1 MLPADV
7 VPVYMRVFAD
17 LEAVPQ
23 SSTLVWIQNKYNTIG
38 CTVAAMRLVSH
49 RSGLV
54 QVQVSALSRLS
65 PAMFVPCV
73 CFCAD
78 SVRLYV

>member
-7 VPVYMRVFAD
+7 VHVCMCVCAD
-17 LEAVPQ
+17 LDAVPQ

-54 QVQVSALSRLS
+54 QVQVSTSSRLFS
-65 PAMFVPCV
+65 CH
-73 CFCAD
+73 
-78 SVRLYV
+78 VRTVHVLLR

>member
-1 MLPADV
+1 MLRADV
-7 VPVYMRVFAD
+7 LHVFMRVCAD
-17 LEAVPQ
+17 LDAVPQ

-54 QVQVSALSRLS
+54 QVQVSTSSLLFS
-65 PAMFVPCV
+65 CHV
-73 CFCAD
+73 CT
-78 SVRLYV
+78 VRVLLR